1 LVEKQ
6 LQEKLEE
13 EQRIEMARKRRQALL
28 EKYRQSPGTQQ
39 SPLSEMQSPAPQAQA
54 SSTSTH
60 EQVTTPQIHDN
71 NNDNAEQQST
81 ASTSTTVVD
90 GTQVIAQFGTNT
102 SSVTTATPVTAAV
115 HSSTTTVST
124 STIATTT
131 TTAAG
136 TTTGTSTDRSIDT
149 ASSATAIESK
159 PQLAALSSS
168 IVSAPTRAS
177 SATSIISASLDM
189 FADDD
194 DDDDVDIA
202 TIISA
207 QDPPSAA
214 QVHFHRHSNC
224 TSRQYQHL
232 KLLTIFA
239 QLLHQDIADDDR
251 DDPDGYISMY
261 CTCLYRILS
270 NRQLIQCCA
279 DYLRCTNTRNSGRR
293 ADQWSLS
300 SRWYPRK
307 RRVQH
312 RCQSSR
318 YSRQQSGGGCQDITK
333 Q

>member
-115 HSSTTTVST
+115 QSSTTTVST

-177 SATSIISASLDM
+177 SATSISASLDM